1 MQRKTFLKMMAI
13 ASVAAAADDRIRA
26 GIIGSG
32 NRGQLLMG
40 EFKELGVELA
50 AVCDVY
56 EPNLQ
61 EGLKIAPG
69 AKVYD
74 DYRRMLENKS
84 IDVVIIATPNHWHC
98 QMATDAVEAGK
109 DVYLEKPMAHNIDEG
124 FRLVEAVRRTKR
136 VLQIGTQR
144 RSFDLFIEARKIME
158 SGVAGEVQ
166 LVNSWWLNRTPKTLS
181 VPALEGKLDWQR
193 WQGPAPRRELDL
205 RRFFNWQWF
214 PDYGDGYLVGQA
226 AHIVDAINWMMNSTY
241 PLAVTSV
248 GRVDQQ
254 GAELPETAC
263 MTIEHAGYMAVFT
276 LGYKAMS
283 YAGFSDQMKQF
294 HGSKARFD
302 IGRESFALYP
312 EKRTEMELKPSVEKR
327 VPHGF
332 NASTTAHIRNFLDCV
347 RTRKDPN
354 ATVEDGQATSV
365 ATCMAM
371 ESYRQGRR
379 IRFDAASRRMS

>member
-1 MQRKTFLKMMAI
+1 MQRNTFLKMMAM

-32 NRGQLLMG
+32 NRGQYLMG

-56 EPNLQ
+56 EPNMQ
-61 EGLKIAPG
+61 EGLKIAP
-69 AKVYD
+69 AAQIYD
-74 DYRRMLENKS
+74 DYRRLLENKS
-84 IDVVIIATPNHWHC
+84 IDCVVIATPNHWHC
-98 QMATDAVEAGK
+98 QMANDAVEAGK

-136 VLQIGTQR
+136 VLQVGTQR

-158 SGVAGEVQ
+158 SGLTGEVQ
-166 LVNSWWLNRTPKTLS
+166 LVNSWWLNKTPKTFRTQ
-181 VPALEGKLDWQR
+181 ALEGKLDWQR

-205 RRFFNWQWF
+205 LRFFNWQWF
-214 PDYGDGYLVGQA
+214 SDYGDGYLVGQA
-226 AHIVDAINWMMNSTY
+226 AHIVDAINWMMDSTY

-254 GAELPETAC
+254 GAELPETAS

-283 YAGFSDQMKQF
+283 YAGYSDQMKQF

-312 EKRTEMELKPSVEKR
+312 ENRTEMELKASIEKR

-354 ATVEDGQATSV
+354 ATVEHGQAASV

-379 IRFDAASRRMS
+379 IRFDAVSRKMV

>member
-1 MQRKTFLKMMAI
+1 MQRSTFLKMMAM
-13 ASVAAAADDRIRA
+13 ASLASAADDRIRA

-32 NRGQLLMG
+32 NRGQFLMG

-50 AVCDVY
+50 GVCDVY
-56 EPNLQ
+56 EPNLK
-61 EGLKIAPG
+61 EGLKLAPA

-84 IDVVIIATPNHWHC
+84 IDVVVIATPNHWHC

-109 DVYLEKPMAHNIDEG
+109 DVYLEKPMAHRIDEG
-124 FRLVEAVRRTKR
+124 FRLVDAVRRTKR
-136 VLQIGTQR
+136 VLQIGSQR
-144 RSFDLFIEARKIME
+144 RSFDLFIEAKRIMD
-158 SGVAGEVQ
+158 SGATGEVQ

-181 VPALEGKLDWQR
+181 VPALEGKLDWQQ

-205 RRFFNWQWF
+205 KRFFNWQWF

-276 LGYKAMS
+276 LGYKAMG

-312 EKRTEMELKPSVEKR
+312 ENRTVMELKPSVEKR
-327 VPHGF
+327 QPHGF
-332 NASTTAHIRNFLDCV
+332 NASTTAHIRNFLECV

-354 ATVEDGQATSV
+354 ATVEDGQITSV

-379 IRFDAASRRMS
+379 IRFDATTRRMI